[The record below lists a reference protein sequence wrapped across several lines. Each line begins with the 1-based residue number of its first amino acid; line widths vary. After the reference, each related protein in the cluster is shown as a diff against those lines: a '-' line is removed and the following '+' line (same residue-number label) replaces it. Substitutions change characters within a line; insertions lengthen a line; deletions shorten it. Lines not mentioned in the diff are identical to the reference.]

1 MRKILL
7 WATVAVIVAGG
18 VVSCTTPYEGKEP
31 TPIAFTTIAKGD
43 QSTVTQ
49 SDSVVISDVGTWE
62 DTWDRLTAHLINPE
76 PAPEVDFNEYIL
88 LAHFMGQKPTSGYE
102 VEFTEVLEGATDI
115 SAAIREI
122 SPAPECML
130 AQVITSPYHVIQVP
144 KTEKDVQ
151 FTVKEMVRPCT

>member
-18 VVSCTTPYEGKEP
+18 AVSCTTPYEVQP
-31 TPIAFTTIAKGD
+31 TPVAFTTIAKGY
-43 QSTVTQ
+43 QSDVTE
-49 SDSVVISDVGTWE
+49 SDSVVINDE
-62 DTWDRLTAHLINPE
+62 ATWDTIWDSLTAYLLEPE
-76 PAPEVDFNEYIL
+76 PAPEVDFNKYIL

-115 SAAIREI
+115 SAMVKEI

-130 AQVITSPYHVIQVP
+130 AQVITSPYHVIQIP

-151 FTVKEMVRPCT
+151 FTVEGMVRP